1 MAYLGWVHLGFSG
14 FCLFFGSLSSVCF
27 LLFIGGSQCILLTQ
41 KKKNKCE
48 QVFTLTN
55 YYYYLSLYKRQVVL
69 FQPPCSIKLP
79 FSCTFRSFSFGIVIP
94 FVCVVSNHI
103 INLKSFNFRSVWFKL
118 FQIAFNKLLLTK
130 VMKSQVNCSQ
140 AYLSIERF
148 VIVTWTI
155 FSWEKKFIRKL
166 CLY

>member
-1 MAYLGWVHLGFSG
+1 MLWLIWTESVQDLVDFVSSLEA
-14 FCLFFGSLSSVCF
+14 CLWFVSSSSQGVC
-27 LLFIGGSQCILLTQ
+27 SVSCQP
-41 KKKNKCE
+41 KKKEKMCE

-103 INLKSFNFRSVWFKL
+103 INLKSFNFRLVQFKL
-118 FQIAFNKLLLTK
+118 FQIAFSKLLLTK
-130 VMKSQVNCSQ
+130 VMKSLVNCSQ
-140 AYLSIERF
+140 AYLSIE
-148 VIVTWTI
+148 
-155 FSWEKKFIRKL
+155 
-166 CLY
+166 

>member
-1 MAYLGWVHLGFSG
+1 MLWLIWTESVQDLVDFVSSLEA
-14 FCLFFGSLSSVCF
+14 CLRFVSSSSQGVC
-27 LLFIGGSQCILLTQ
+27 SVSCQP
-41 KKKNKCE
+41 KKKKKKKCE
-48 QVFTLTN
+48 QVFTFTN

-103 INLKSFNFRSVWFKL
+103 INLKSFNFRSIWFKL

-140 AYLSIERF
+140 DYLSIERF
-148 VIVTWTI
+148 VIVT
-155 FSWEKKFIRKL
+155 
-166 CLY
+166 